1 MKIEENKKELLV
13 EVKQKLDTILAK
25 IDLLNAEIKEK
36 RDKAIKEI
44 KDLEGQVQVLVEP
57 MLKLKGQFEL
67 LESMQDITALMHI
80 FHRKL

>member
-67 LESMQDITALMHI
+67 LESMQDT
-80 FHRKL
+80 KE

>member
-57 MLKLKGQFEL
+57 MLKLKGQYEL
-67 LESMQDITALMHI
+67 LESMQDT
-80 FHRKL
+80 KE

>member
-13 EVKQKLDTILAK
+13 DVKQKLETILAK
-25 IDLLNAEIKEK
+25 IDLLNVEIKEK

-57 MLKLKGQFEL
+57 MLKLKGQYEL
-67 LESMQDITALMHI
+67 LESMQDT
-80 FHRKL
+80 KE

>member
-36 RDKAIKEI
+36 RDNT
-44 KDLEGQVQVLVEP
+44 
-57 MLKLKGQFEL
+57 
-67 LESMQDITALMHI
+67 ITKFI
-80 FHRKL
+80 S

>member
-13 EVKQKLDTILAK
+13 DVKQKLDTIIAK

-44 KDLEGQVQVLVEP
+44 QDLEGQVQVLVEP
-57 MLKLKGQFEL
+57 MLKLKGQVEL
-67 LESMQDITALMHI
+67 LESMQEI
-80 FHRKL
+80 KE